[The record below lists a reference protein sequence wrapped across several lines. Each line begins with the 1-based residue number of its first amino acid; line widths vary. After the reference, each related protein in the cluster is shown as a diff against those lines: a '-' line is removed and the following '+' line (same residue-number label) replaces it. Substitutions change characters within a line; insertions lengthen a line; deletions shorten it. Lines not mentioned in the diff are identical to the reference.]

1 MAEKKKI
8 ETKNNNEWDEGKK
21 KKLSEI
27 DEYSSNIFSQWHIQV
42 TYFLNNVIFHSYEAI
57 KEKRNGK
64 TPKITNDNHTAL
76 RLDSF
81 AQNKSNAE

>member
-1 MAEKKKI
+1 MVGKKTK
-8 ETKNNNEWDEGKK
+8 TKNNNEWDETKK
-21 KKLSEI
+21 KNGI
-27 DEYSSNIFSQWHIQV
+27 DIEYSSNIFSQWHIQV

-64 TPKITNDNHTAL
+64 TPKIFTENDIPL

-81 AQNKSNAE
+81 AQNIEC

>member
-1 MAEKKKI
+1 MGLGQKKK
-8 ETKNNNEWDEGKK
+8 NDF
-21 KKLSEI
+21 

-57 KEKRNGK
+57 KEKSSGK
-64 TPKITNDNHTAL
+64 TLKITNENDIAL
-76 RLDSF
+76 RFDSF